1 MTRRSTS
8 QGLLRLA
15 HPLRVMAARPRLA
28 LSVAV
33 GIATASCLPLDMAL
47 HSVTRAIVGWNA
59 GALLYL
65 ALAMHLM
72 FWSTPEKLRSRAVHQ
87 DLGSVAVLALVMVS
101 ALMCLAAIVF
111 ELGVVKD
118 LYGELKFAR
127 IGLAAMTIFTSWSFT
142 QVMFALHYAHDYY
155 LNDMRGLAVGL
166 EFPGGQ
172 APDYGDF
179 LYFAVVIGTS
189 GQTADVSFSSRAMR
203 RTGLLHCA
211 LAYFFNTT
219 VLALTINIASGLI

>member
-1 MTRRSTS
+1 MTRRIPSRI
-8 QGLLRLA
+8 LLRLT

-33 GIATASCLPLDMAL
+33 GIVTAWYLPVDLAL
-47 HSVTRAIVGWNA
+47 HSVTRALVGWNA

-72 FWSTPEKLRSRAVHQ
+72 FWSSPEKLRSRAVHQ
-87 DLGSVAVLALVMVS
+87 DPGRFAVLALVMVS
-101 ALMCLAAIVF
+101 ALMCLAAIIF

-118 LYGELKFAR
+118 LHGQLKIAH
-127 IGLAAMTIFTSWSFT
+127 ITLAAMTILTSWIFT

-155 LNDMRGLAVGL
+155 LNEIRGLPVGL
-166 EFPGGQ
+166 EFPGAQ

-179 LYFAVVIGTS
+179 LYFSVVIGTS
-189 GQTADVSFSSRAMR
+189 GQTADISFSSRAMR